1 MNKKKLF
8 LGFID
13 RDRPST
19 WITTIIVLMLTI
31 PLVVT
36 MTLFLLMK

>member
-19 WITTIIVLMLTI
+19 WITTIIVLMLSV